1 MKPQIKP
8 LPEELQKAAIEELG
22 EVPERMAEDLQ
33 IFKQWIEQQ
42 PHLRARMDD
51 QFLIQFLRGC
61 KYSLE
66 KAKKKIDIFYA
77 MKTKYPEY
85 FNLTNVDDPLFRQL
99 HSTEFFVP
107 LPTPLNGKGPRII
120 VCRILGGPDDYP
132 PNYFFQYSISIIE
145 MMLMHDPYACI
156 YGIMLVYDFAKI
168 LYSTPLNDHGPRII
182 MCRFQ
187 DTPNAFPPNNFFQ
200 YCNSRVEIMLMNDPY
215 ACINGIMLICD
226 FAKASPSHLL
236 PFTVNIIKQNAMFS
250 EKAFPM
256 RFKTF
261 CMINIASYAQQF
273 FNLILPH
280 TSEKFRNKFILCGTN
295 SAQWAKQ
302 LPVEYMPID
311 YGGKNGSI
319 SELCQEYD
327 KLWDEYRD
335 YFKDNANYGTDEH
348 LRLGEPFNFDD
359 DFGTGGTLRKLNVD

>member
-1 MKPQIKP
+1 MENQMKLQIEP
-8 LPEELQKAAIEELG
+8 LPEELQKVAIEELG

-33 IFKQWIEQQ
+33 IFKEWIKKQI
-42 PHLRARMDD
+42 HLRARMDD

-66 KAKKKIDIFYA
+66 KAKKKIDTFYA

-85 FNLTNVDDPLFRQL
+85 FNLTNVDDPLFRKL
-99 HSTEFFVP
+99 HSTGFYIP
-107 LPTPLNGKGPRII
+107 LP
-120 VCRILGGPDDYP
+120 
-132 PNYFFQYSISIIE
+132 
-145 MMLMHDPYACI
+145 
-156 YGIMLVYDFAKI
+156 
-168 LYSTPLNDHGPRII
+168 TPLNDHGPRII

-273 FNLILPH
+273 FNH